1 MENRFAGGCSLC
13 SVWVAP
19 GGGFLQRGEGG
30 AWEVQCATC
39 RFVDELAQSEDFDP
53 DEIELP
59 TTPPP
64 GSAPT
69 VPVRILA
76 MTRRCWKCGRDTMC
90 IVGMYPARP
99 SRGYCGLFTT
109 ETGRTMTLAVRLLER
124 SGRGDLAATVK
135 YRYSQTARKQQS
147 TNGCQHCDALQG
159 NFPVQ
164 EDAFARVVSA
174 GGPDGLDT
182 LLVADCPV
190 LEWQAVVHDGGRS
203 VIVV

>member
-1 MENRFAGGCSLC
+1 
-13 SVWVAP
+13 
-19 GGGFLQRGEGG
+19 
-30 AWEVQCATC
+30 
-39 RFVDELAQSEDFDP
+39 
-53 DEIELP
+53 
-59 TTPPP
+59 
-64 GSAPT
+64 
-69 VPVRILA
+69 
-76 MTRRCWKCGRDTMC
+76 MC
-90 IVGMYPARP
+90 IIGVYPARP

-109 ETGRTMTLAVRLLER
+109 ETGQTMALAVRLLER

-135 YRYSQTARKQQS
+135 YRYSQTARKQQL